1 VLLILEFICS
11 PCCGMTRQL
20 FRIQMWFDFSYLIR
34 FYTIRSALSNGKK
47 QERPRPLDARERGD
61 VGVSLQS

>member
-1 VLLILEFICS
+1 
-11 PCCGMTRQL
+11 
-20 FRIQMWFDFSYLIR
+20 MWFDFSYLIR